1 MPKFRAKLR
10 GQSGETVFE
19 VVDAPSREE
28 AITRLRAAGRT
39 VLEVKSEHDKVDIAE
54 IRLRRAAKGVN
65 RDEVIAF
72 SGQLAIMLDTGV
84 PLSEALDAFIRQT
97 KSGGLKRVIEVVRES
112 VTGGSSFSAALG
124 SFPTVFPTLMSSLVR
139 ASEASGTMAVMLGRV
154 SEYLGKER
162 RVTKQIKGAMTY
174 PIVMSCMALGVTGFL
189 MVWVLPRFAKIYQSR
204 DAALPKPTQV
214 VLSISNFLQAYGI
227 MLGVVLGV
235 LGVAT
240 AVFVKTKRGK
250 YAADWLRIHMPIF
263 GPMFTK
269 YYLTRAT
276 RTLGTLLVAGVPLVD
291 ALRIVRGVTNNALW
305 EELWRDMIENL
316 SEGGTMQEVVEN
328 SDLIPASVAQ
338 MIGAGERS
346 GRLPEVLA
354 RVAES
359 TEHDLDEAIKAGTQM
374 IEPIMI
380 VVMGGLIGGMAIALL
395 LPIFTISSAVSK

>member
-10 GQSGETVFE
+10 GQDGSMLFE
-19 VVDAPSREE
+19 VIDAASRED
-28 AITRLRAAGRT
+28 AITRLRTAGRT
-39 VLEVKSEHDKVDIAE
+39 VLDVKSEHDKIDVAE

-72 SGQLAIMLDTGV
+72 SGQLAVMLETGV
-84 PLSEALDAFIRQT
+84 PLSEALDAFIRQS
-97 KSGGLKRVIEVVRES
+97 KAGGLRRVIEVVRES

-124 SFPTVFPTLMSSLVR
+124 AFPTVFPTLMSSLVR

-162 RVTKQIKGAMTY
+162 RITKQIKGAMTY
-174 PIVMSCMALGVTGFL
+174 PIVMSGMALSVTGFL

-204 DAALPKPTQV
+204 DAALPKPTQI
-214 VLSISNFLQAYGI
+214 VLSISNFLQAHGI
-227 MLGVVLGV
+227 TLAVVVGV
-235 LGVAT
+235 LAAAAT
-240 AVFVKTKRGK
+240 VFVKTKRGR
-250 YAADWLRIHMPIF
+250 YAADWLRIHMPVF
-263 GPMFTK
+263 GKMYTK
-269 YYLTRAT
+269 YYLTRST

-291 ALRIVRGVTNNALW
+291 SIRIVRGVTNNALW
-305 EELWRDMIENL
+305 DRLWRDMIETL
-316 SEGGTMQEVVEN
+316 TEGGTMQDVVEDN
-328 SDLIPASVAQ
+328 ELIPASVAQ
-338 MIGAGERS
+338 MIAAGERS
-346 GRLPEVLA
+346 GRLPEVLS

-359 TEHDLDEAIKAGTQM
+359 SEQDLDEAIKTGTQM

>member
-10 GQSGETVFE
+10 GQGGETVFE

-28 AITRLRAAGRT
+28 AITRLRGAGRT

-72 SGQLAIMLDTGV
+72 SGQLAVMLDTGV
-84 PLSEALDAFIRQT
+84 PLSDALDAFIRQS
-97 KSGGLKRVIEVVRES
+97 KAGGLKRVIEVVRET
-112 VTGGSSFSAALG
+112 VTGGSSFSAALAA
-124 SFPTVFPTLMSSLVR
+124 FPTVFPTLMASLVR

-214 VLSISNFLQAYGI
+214 VLAISNFFQSYGI
-227 MLGVVLGV
+227 MLGVALAVLGV
-235 LGVAT
+235 ST

-263 GPMFTK
+263 GKMFTK

-276 RTLGTLLVAGVPLVD
+276 RTLGTLLTAGVPLVE
-291 ALRIVRGVTNNALW
+291 ALKIVRGVTNNALW
-305 EELWRDMIENL
+305 DELWREMIETL

-328 SDLIPASVAQ
+328 SDLIPASIAQ

-354 RVAES
+354 RIAES
-359 TEHDLDEAIKAGTQM
+359 TEHDLDEAIKSGTQM

-395 LPIFTISSAVSK
+395 LPIFTISTAVSK